1 MDLYKPEWKDFR
13 MNIYYMIFFGVFSF
27 ILSTITFSIPG
38 IEGAASDLAEIPLL
52 ISVFFITNPLYLIGS
67 CLISALGFPSGGSYL
82 STFLMHTAALIITWY
97 FSQYLR
103 KIKFGNIALGII
115 WALYTVVYYVVFLVP
130 FYILTNWLVGLN
142 TDKSFFRIYFEV
154 VPSLQFEIV
163 ASALITALY
172 LIQHEIRA
180 ALQSHKDNLE
190 NLVKERTEE
199 LALINEELKFK
210 NVELNSQK
218 EELTSTLENLKH
230 TQTMLIQSEK
240 MASLGTLTS
249 GIAHEINNPLNF
261 INGGNY
267 ILKNLE
273 PELKDYL
280 TDETKEMYSS
290 AISMIQDGFQRASD
304 IVQSL
309 MAFSYKGK
317 PVLVPA
323 DINKIIDNTL
333 LFMSKKIMPEV
344 IVHKNYKL
352 EIEVPVYTDKIHQV
366 LLNVLDNALIAVQE
380 NKKSRTKEISVETAQ
395 SDKHAII
402 KISNN
407 GSKIP
412 EEHLRQIFDPFFT
425 TRNPGEGTGL
435 GLSICYSL
443 IKEHK
448 GTIRVENE
456 EEAVAFV
463 IEIPL
468 SR

>member
-1 MDLYKPEWKDFR
+1 MNFYAPEWKNVRSD
-13 MNIYYMIFFGVFSF
+13 IYYMIFFGLFSF
-27 ILSTITFSIPG
+27 ILTTITFSIPG
-38 IEGAASDLAEIPLL
+38 IEGAASDLSEIPLL
-52 ISVFFITNPLYLIGS
+52 ISVFFISNPLYLLGS
-67 CLISALGFPSGGSYL
+67 CLIAAMGFPSEGSYL
-82 STFLMHTAALIITWY
+82 STFLMHAGALVITWY
-97 FSQYLR
+97 FFQYLR
-103 KIKFGNIALGII
+103 KVRYGNITLGII
-115 WALYTVVYYVVFLVP
+115 WAVYTILYYVVFLVP

-142 TDKSFFRIYFEV
+142 TEKSFFRIYIEIIT
-154 VPSLQFEIV
+154 SLKFEIV

-172 LIQHEIRA
+172 LIQHEIRI
-180 ALQSHKDNLE
+180 ALQNHKDNLE
-190 NLVKERTEE
+190 ILVKERTEE
-199 LALINEELKFK
+199 LAQINDELKFR
-210 NVELNSQK
+210 NTELNSQK
-218 EELTSTLENLKH
+218 EELAATLENLKH

-261 INGGNY
+261 ISGGNY

-273 PELKDYL
+273 PQLKNSL
-280 TDETKEMYSS
+280 NEESKEMYTS
-290 AISMIQDGFQRASD
+290 ATSMIQDGFIRASD

-317 PVLVPA
+317 PILVTA

-333 LFMSKKIMPEV
+333 LFMSKKITPEV
-344 IVHKNYKL
+344 VIHKDYKL
-352 EIEVPVYTDKIHQV
+352 AKEVPVYTDKIHQV
-366 LLNVLDNALIAVQE
+366 LLNILDNALIAVKE
-380 NKKSRTKEISVETAQ
+380 NKSGSTMEIRISTEQ
-395 SDKHAII
+395 SDNHAII

-407 GSKIP
+407 GGRIP
-412 EEHLRQIFDPFFT
+412 EEHIRQIFDPFFT

-448 GTIRVENE
+448 GNIRVENE

-468 SR
+468 NR